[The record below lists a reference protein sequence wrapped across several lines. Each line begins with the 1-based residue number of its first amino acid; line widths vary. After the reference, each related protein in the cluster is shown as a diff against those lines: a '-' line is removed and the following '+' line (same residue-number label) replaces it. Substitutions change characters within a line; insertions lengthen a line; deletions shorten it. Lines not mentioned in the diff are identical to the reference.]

1 MTGRR
6 ENKGTRERVDN
17 MNMKT
22 HKDLNIWKISMN
34 LVTLTYQIT
43 KNFPKEEQYGLTN
56 QIRRSAISV
65 PSNIAEGSARASQ
78 KELVYFLHI
87 ALGSLAELETQFIIA
102 KNLEFITTNDEEAIN
117 KTITSLIKMLSAYIK
132 TKRI

>member
-1 MTGRR
+1 
-6 ENKGTRERVDN
+6 
-17 MNMKT
+17 MKT